1 MVFKSN
7 ALNLLNDD
15 GNNFQSRISQKV
27 KQKCCRSKHVV
38 NFQRCAKSYNRNP
51 CGEAVLQRIHLLK
64 KTLNMEAA
72 LPSKKLLS
80 YTVSQPR

>member
-27 KQKCCRSKHVV
+27 KQKCCRS
-38 NFQRCAKSYNRNP
+38 
-51 CGEAVLQRIHLLK
+51 
-64 KTLNMEAA
+64 
-72 LPSKKLLS
+72 
-80 YTVSQPR
+80 